1 MRFHVTTLGC
11 PKNVVD
17 SEMMAELL
25 RQAGHAV
32 VETPADADV
41 LIVNTCGFIAAARD
55 ESCTTLRELA
65 AAKSPQQLLVAAG
78 CMAQR
83 YGAALRRREPALDA
97 VIGTRSWPQIVSF
110 VERLAAGPRRQ
121 LHLLVEEQ
129 ADLVASVRRRPELG
143 ATAYLKIADGCS
155 AGCAFC
161 AIPLIKGRQQSKPP
175 EDILREAREL
185 AEQGVREL
193 LLIGQ
198 DTTAYGRD
206 RREDDALP
214 ELLRRIARTAPEL
227 RWLRLLYAYPQH
239 VSPWLIDTM
248 AELPQMCHYL
258 DLPLQH
264 AHPDV
269 LHRMHR
275 PHDLDAVR
283 ALLQRVR
290 TAMPDVSLRTS
301 FIVGFPGETDD
312 EFEALLAFIRE
323 VAFDKVGVFGYSRE
337 EGTAAARM
345 AGHVPAELIDERR
358 DRAMLLQQEISLERN
373 RAQVG
378 RQLPV
383 LIDGAG
389 DGV

>member
-129 ADLVASVRRRPELG
+129 AMSAYYAALEADEEQMREYVAEFAANPDRARDFAEDIRHRGTLSGGRRVWPLIHASLRSALG
-143 ATAYLKIADGCS
+143 ARLGPASPNADLNARIGLSILGCFPPGLIEG
-155 AGCAFC
+155 AGCLGSFW
-161 AIPLIKGRQQSKPP
+161 L
-175 EDILREAREL
+175 
-185 AEQGVREL
+185 
-193 LLIGQ
+193 
-198 DTTAYGRD
+198 D
-206 RREDDALP
+206 RL
-214 ELLRRIARTAPEL
+214 ARTADQAEG
-227 RWLRLLYAYPQH
+227 LLGILTGNP
-239 VSPWLIDTM
+239 PG
-248 AELPQMCHYL
+248 
-258 DLPLQH
+258 
-264 AHPDV
+264 
-269 LHRMHR
+269 
-275 PHDLDAVR
+275 DA
-283 ALLQRVR
+283 
-290 TAMPDVSLRTS
+290 
-301 FIVGFPGETDD
+301 
-312 EFEALLAFIRE
+312 
-323 VAFDKVGVFGYSRE
+323 
-337 EGTAAARM
+337 
-345 AGHVPAELIDERR
+345 
-358 DRAMLLQQEISLERN
+358 
-373 RAQVG
+373 
-378 RQLPV
+378 
-383 LIDGAG
+383 
-389 DGV
+389 